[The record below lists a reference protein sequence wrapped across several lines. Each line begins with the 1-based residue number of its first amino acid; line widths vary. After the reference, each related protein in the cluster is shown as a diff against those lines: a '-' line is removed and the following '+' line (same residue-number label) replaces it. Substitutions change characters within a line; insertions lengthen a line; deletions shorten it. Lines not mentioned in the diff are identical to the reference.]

1 MLNLP
6 QSTCGYPDHL
16 KIETCRQNA
25 LLHTRFVWQTYEFP
39 GHSNENDDV
48 RFGSKADIRAASILL
63 KSQSS
68 ARAIGTTLVDDSRC
82 GRFLFDRF
90 CDPQHRNLPINLALA
105 EMGNDHGRETP
116 PRKSVVVLSIS
127 RWPLAE

>member
-1 MLNLP
+1 MSALGQKQTSEGVKAMSALP
-6 QSTCGYPDHL
+6 PKADMDQSGC
-16 KIETCRQNA
+16 
-25 LLHTRFVWQTYEFP
+25 
-39 GHSNENDDV
+39 DV
-48 RFGSKADIRAASILL
+48 RFVPKAYIRAASILL
-63 KSQSS
+63 KSQPS

-90 CDPQHRNLPINLALA
+90 CDHQHRNLPINLTLA
-105 EMGNDHGRETP
+105 EMGDDHGRETP